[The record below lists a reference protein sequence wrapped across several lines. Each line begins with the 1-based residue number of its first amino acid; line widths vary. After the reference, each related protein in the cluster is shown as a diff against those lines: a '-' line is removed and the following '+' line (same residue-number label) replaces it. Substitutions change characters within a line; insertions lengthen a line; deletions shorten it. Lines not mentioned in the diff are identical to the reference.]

1 MGLDGVTIKSKLR
14 GYDIVTPIVSLT
26 FIGYLA
32 LSSRSEARSLGGGVF
47 TAGWR
52 AVTVCEGGKMLLA
65 LGEVAVVVWGV

>member
-1 MGLDGVTIKSKLR
+1 
-14 GYDIVTPIVSLT
+14 
-26 FIGYLA
+26 LA